1 MYIIKV
7 NLAIRSCCV
16 NVTSNEKISLNLL
29 RCKIKVLRF
38 VIPLFDHETI
48 FIMFNSYYSQ

>member
-38 VIPLFDHETI
+38 VFPLFDHETI
-48 FIMFNSYYSQ
+48 FIMFNSYYSK